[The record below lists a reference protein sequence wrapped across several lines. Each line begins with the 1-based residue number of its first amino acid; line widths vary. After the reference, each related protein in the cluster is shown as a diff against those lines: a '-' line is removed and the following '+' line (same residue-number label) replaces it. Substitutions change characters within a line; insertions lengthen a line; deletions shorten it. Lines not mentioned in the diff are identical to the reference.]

1 LVWYNFVMSQY
12 FDKDFFKFF
21 LRFAAILSVSIIII
35 IAARLYQT
43 QSSLAEDNTSAVIKT
58 INK

>member
-1 LVWYNFVMSQY
+1 MSKY

-21 LRFAAILSVSIIII
+21 LRFAAILSISIIMI

-43 QSSLAEDNTSAVIKT
+43 QREIGAENTSAVINS
-58 INK
+58 IVP

>member
-1 LVWYNFVMSQY
+1 MSDY

-21 LRFAAILSVSIIII
+21 LRFAAILSISIIII

-43 QSSLAEDNTSAVIKT
+43 RLAEGGNTTSVVQAVFR
-58 INK
+58 

>member
-1 LVWYNFVMSQY
+1 MAKY

-21 LRFAAILSVSIIII
+21 LRFAAILSVSIIMI

-43 QSSLAEDNTSAVIKT
+43 QAFDNAENTSTAIKS
-58 INK
+58 ILP